1 MKKNINILL
10 KNWFYECAFKI
21 KNIKGQN
28 NTMAVIYR
36 DGRDN
41 SEKRGIGYKCP
52 GQLLCASCL
61 TSGSLNTAK

>member
-1 MKKNINILL
+1 
-10 KNWFYECAFKI
+10 
-21 KNIKGQN
+21 
-28 NTMAVIYR
+28 MAVIYR

-61 TSGSLNTAK
+61 TSGSLNTAKQKQTNKINWAMEMYVEKNV